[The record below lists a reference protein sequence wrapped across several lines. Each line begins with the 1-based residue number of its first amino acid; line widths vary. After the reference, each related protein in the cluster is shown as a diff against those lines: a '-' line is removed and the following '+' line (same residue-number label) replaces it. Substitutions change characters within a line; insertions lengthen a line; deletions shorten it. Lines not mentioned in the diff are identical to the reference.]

1 MLLKNLA
8 KNFILNRID
17 DHSPQGLA
25 RGIILF
31 GILAVIVLF
40 GFIGYLP
47 SLIAAL
53 EEGRT
58 ALVVTLSTAYVILLL
73 LIVIR
78 PIPFGLRALLVC
90 GIIFLVGTASFQA
103 AELMSSARLWF
114 VCASI
119 LACLLVG
126 PWVALGF
133 GLLSVVFMAS
143 HGMLTGFA
151 VELPREPDQAIWAI
165 LLSSFIL
172 VQIIVIGGAALLV
185 RGLNQS
191 LQRESILA
199 REKDEANRAKTEF
212 LANMS
217 HEIRTPMNG
226 VLGMLQLLQ
235 TTNLEPEQEE
245 YVKIAES
252 AGKRLTRLLT
262 DILDLSRV
270 EMGRMDL
277 REDIFDLDE
286 ILTSIRS
293 LFTQEIKNKELALD
307 ITREQSVPVRLVG
320 DEVRLT
326 QILFNLVGNSVKFT
340 DQGQIRVQVQ
350 CMEPPEPNKARV
362 MFTVADTGIGIPE
375 YKLTSIFENFSKAEA
390 SSGSQGRIH
399 EGAGLGLP
407 LVKRLTALMGGH
419 VVVQSREHEGTTFFV
434 TLDFMLPDE

>member
-1 MLLKNLA
+1 MLLKNPA

-31 GILAVIVLF
+31 GILVVIVLF

-47 SLIAAL
+47 SLVSAL

-58 ALVVTLSTAYVILLL
+58 ALAVTLSAAYVILLL
-73 LIVIR
+73 LLVLR
-78 PIPFGLRALLVC
+78 PIPFRLRALLVC
-90 GIIFLVGTASFQA
+90 GIIFLVGAASFQA

-114 VCASI
+114 VCTSV

-133 GLLSVVFMAS
+133 GLLSVVFMTS
-143 HGMLTGFA
+143 YGTLTGFA

-165 LLSSFIL
+165 LLSSFTL

-191 LQRESILA
+191 LQRETILA
-199 REKDEANRAKTEF
+199 REKDEANRAKSEF

-235 TTNLEPEQEE
+235 TTDLDPEQEE
-245 YVKIAES
+245 YVKVAES

-277 REDIFDLDE
+277 REDVFDLNE
-286 ILTSIRS
+286 VLTSIRS
-293 LFTQEIKNKELALD
+293 LFTREIQSKELALVID
-307 ITREQSVPVRLVG
+307 REQSVPARLVG

-350 CMEPPEPNKARV
+350 CMESPAPDKARV
-362 MFTVADTGIGIPE
+362 LFTIADTGVGIPE
-375 YKLTSIFENFSKAEA
+375 NKLGSIFENFSRAGA
-390 SSGSQGRIH
+390 SSGSRIRIH

-407 LVKRLTALMGGH
+407 LVKRLTTLMGGQ
-419 VVVQSREHEGTTFFV
+419 VSVQSREHEGTTFFV